1 MEIFFLSFEM
11 EWIMEGGE
19 GYGVF
24 SHRQEGE
31 KNKEGHCDS
40 TTTKKGNISIEKERP
55 LFVDN
60 NDYHL
65 PMMKKARRRRKTK
78 PKNLAVMGRDVCV
91 YYFVYMA
98 AVDVFF
104 LISFDSKKI
113 YYTTIAL
120 KMCFSFSSV
129 GVRI

>member
-1 MEIFFLSFEM
+1 MEIFFSFEM
-11 EWIMEGGE
+11 EWIMEG

-65 PMMKKARRRRKTK
+65 PMMKKARRRKTK
-78 PKNLAVMGRDVCV
+78 PKKLAIMGRGVCGCVCV
-91 YYFVYMA
+91 LLRVYGR
-98 AVDVFF
+98 
-104 LISFDSKKI
+104 
-113 YYTTIAL
+113 
-120 KMCFSFSSV
+120 C
-129 GVRI
+129 